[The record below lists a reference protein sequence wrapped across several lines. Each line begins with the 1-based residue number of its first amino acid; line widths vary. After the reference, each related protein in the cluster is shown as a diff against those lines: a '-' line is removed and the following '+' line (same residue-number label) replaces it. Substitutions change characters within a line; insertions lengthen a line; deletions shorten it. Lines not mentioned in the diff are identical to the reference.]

1 MNRKKKKDLLPVVV
15 IRERRATTTSVEVA
29 KIFNKKHDNVLRD
42 IEKLDVSEAFNRLNF
57 EAITYHDSRN
67 RKQKMYQICK
77 DGFIFL
83 AMGYRGQAAVSFKEA
98 FIGEFNRREAEISRL
113 RTVLASNKQNI
124 ELQEVRTAGKVIRRD
139 ETDAIKQ
146 FVEYAASQGSRNSNR
161 YYMILSKMSN
171 QALFDASQK
180 FKNVRDVC
188 DAGQLG
194 TLRIADKII
203 ERVLLENMKGG
214 IPYKQVFQNAKAKV
228 LQFVELYGRSEI
240 PGSTLQIGF

>member
-1 MNRKKKKDLLPVVV
+1 MKKKDLLPVV
-15 IRERRATTTSVEVA
+15 IIDKRRATTSSLEVA
-29 KIFNKKHDNVLRD
+29 NIFAKKHKNVLRD
-42 IEKLDVSEAFNRLNF
+42 IENLDTSSAFHRLNF
-57 EAITYHDSRN
+57 EPVFHRDSYDRE
-67 RKQKMYQICK
+67 QKMYQICK
-77 DGFIFL
+77 DGFVFL
-83 AMGYRGQAAVSFKEA
+83 VMGYRGQAAAEFKEA
-98 FIGEFNRREAEISRL
+98 YIGEFNRREAEILRL

-194 TLRIADKII
+194 TLRIADMII
-203 ERVLLENMKGG
+203 KRALLENMGSG
-214 IPYKQVFQNAKAKV
+214 LYYKEIYKNAKAKV
-228 LQFVELYGRSEI
+228 QQFVELYGKSEV
-240 PGSTLQIGF
+240 PGTILQIGRN